1 MKSCYYLCSS
11 IICIVGELHTNE
23 ALWNYHIIG
32 LIDRL
37 SKNQH
42 PNGFTQW
49 ILNLKQP
56 NSQNNKTNHG

>member
-1 MKSCYYLCSS
+1 MKSYYYVFNLCNSNN
-11 IICIVGELHTNE
+11 NE

-37 SKNQH
+37 SKNHH

-49 ILNLKQP
+49 ILKLKQP
-56 NSQNNKTNHG
+56 NSQNNETNHG